1 MQKKNTNVYKYLFEE
16 HIVFLQ
22 KTFAM
27 FLVCLV
33 MAGQGEVRGQED
45 PSGAIKKYDKN
56 FAGIGPQVYFL
67 PPTRSPEEDLV
78 NSYREKVPFQDS
90 IARALDFQRLVEE
103 FKPTSN
109 ATSIE
114 SLLATMPVT
123 KADWFHLI
131 EKETDEGN
139 YAVAYGLLHAYAD
152 QALRGKDIK
161 ETLGL
166 LNKALEQAQKGNNAL
181 DISTIQYN
189 LSNVYFYNKDV
200 LNAGRFQ
207 EERYKNAVQQK
218 SGIEQAASLIK
229 IALIQAYDKDYRS
242 AEDNI
247 IRKAIPLLN
256 KAKAYDQKV
265 GAWVSLARIYQWQNK
280 HTEAQWFLIQARDLA
295 KSKNISDDLAEIEYL
310 LAYSKLA
317 QKNYVVAQQELVNAD
332 KLAKLEKNKVLQ
344 LAIVD
349 RLGQVYLD
357 SRDLKKA
364 ASLLLD
370 YQTLKAEIFNNK

>member
-1 MQKKNTNVYKYLFEE
+1 M
-16 HIVFLQ
+16 
-22 KTFAM
+22 
-27 FLVCLV
+27 
-33 MAGQGEVRGQED
+33 
-45 PSGAIKKYDKN
+45 
-56 FAGIGPQVYFL
+56 
-67 PPTRSPEEDLV
+67 

-109 ATSIE
+109 ATSIQ
-114 SLLATMPVT
+114 SLFVTMPVT

-295 KSKNISDDLAEIEYL
+295 KSKDISDDLAEIEYL

-317 QKNYVVAQQELVNAD
+317 QKNYGVAQQELVNAD

-357 SRDLKKA
+357 SRDLKK
-364 ASLLLD
+364 SR
-370 YQTLKAEIFNNK
+370 IFVAGLSDAKSRNI